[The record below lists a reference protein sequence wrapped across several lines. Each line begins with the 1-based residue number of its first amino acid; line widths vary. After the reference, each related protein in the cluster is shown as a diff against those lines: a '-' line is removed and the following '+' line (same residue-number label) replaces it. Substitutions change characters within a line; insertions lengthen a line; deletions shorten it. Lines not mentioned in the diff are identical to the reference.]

1 MSFDVPQDAGLRY
14 VEVNSLAL
22 NITQFYAADLPY
34 TALDMGLSSVLFGA
48 CFLVRDWRDVVL
60 SRFFS

>member
-22 NITQFYAADLPY
+22 NVTQFYAADLPY
-34 TALDMGLSSVLFGA
+34 VALEMGLSSLLFGA
-48 CFLVRDWRDVVL
+48 CF
-60 SRFFS
+60 